1 MLGLKAFG
9 TLLVVSSITIGWL
22 QYDLLSAEK
31 TIAQQQTEIV
41 QYKSNNTKLESAV
54 ETEKE
59 TIKTL
64 ITVNDKVGERLYE
77 LTTKSQEVFA
87 ENADLNEEINNLRQ
101 TEATLALEKPFARGN
116 AASIRINSI
125 MRIISGQTSS
135 TTSTDIHNTSITKD

>member
-41 QYKSNNTKLESAV
+41 QYKSNNLKLESAV

-64 ITVNDKVGERLYE
+64 ITMNDKVGERLHE
-77 LTTKSQEVFA
+77 ITAKSQEVFA

-116 AASIRINSI
+116 AASIRINSL
-125 MRIISGQTSS
+125 MRIISGQTY
-135 TTSTDIHNTSITKD
+135 STDGKDLHDTSITKD

>member
-22 QYDLLSAEK
+22 QYDLLSAEN

-41 QYKSNNTKLESAV
+41 QYKSNSIKLESAV

-64 ITVNDKVGERLYE
+64 IDMNDKVGERLHE
-77 LTTKSQEVFA
+77 LTSKSQEVFA

-116 AASIRINSI
+116 AASIRINSL

-135 TTSTDIHNTSITKD
+135 TTSTDIHNTSVTKD

>member
-22 QYDLLSAEK
+22 QYDLLSADN

-41 QYKSNNTKLESAV
+41 QYKSNNLKLESAV

-64 ITVNDKVGERLYE
+64 MTMNDKVGERLYE

-135 TTSTDIHNTSITKD
+135 TTSTDIHNTSVTKD

>member
-22 QYDLLSAEK
+22 QYDLLSAEN

-64 ITVNDKVGERLYE
+64 ITMNDKVGERLYE

-135 TTSTDIHNTSITKD
+135 TTSTDIHNTSIAKD